1 MSPIFKVNILDMEF
15 SPTIQ
20 TARAKKTN
28 LCR

>member
-1 MSPIFKVNILDMEF
+1 MSPIFKLNILDMEF

-28 LCR
+28 LCW